1 MNNNEKFI
9 AFILAIGIMFL
20 ILGFASIARAT
31 PSGGYGQ
38 PFYTKTQQG
47 KTIVYGR
54 ATCKSTGA
62 VAFAV
67 SASGAQ
73 SIIMRNAGPSTV
85 YICPADSADCVST
98 AGSSTNPGYLAGMF
112 LKADDALVLDKATTV
127 TSGWKCWASTD
138 TPLNFF
144 AEQ

>member
-1 MNNNEKFI
+1 MKDFKKYI
-9 AFILAIGIMFL
+9 APLLISLGLLILALGIL
-20 ILGFASIARAT
+20 TKAAHAT

-47 KTIVYGR
+47 KSIVYGR
-54 ATCKSTGA
+54 ATCKSAGA

-73 SIIMRNAGPSTV
+73 SIIMRNAGP
-85 YICPADSADCVST
+85 
-98 AGSSTNPGYLAGMF
+98 GYLSGMF